1 MSPRFRL
8 LQCGTDLIFM
18 RPFRGKKK
26 RATTS
31 QKTQPGKKQAKK
43 QKRLA
48 RAGPPHRRPT
58 HNTHPRA
65 HIPCPCA
72 KSRRRRVRGHAAY
85 RTQGSQ
91 PNTTAF
97 RRVAAYACADHHHD
111 RERSAAE
118 FPRARGRACVGQAR
132 GARANRARGASSK
145 HPVLP
150 AAPRSRC

>member
-1 MSPRFRL
+1 MSPPVSPFAVWNGPYL
-8 LQCGTDLIFM
+8 M
-18 RPFRGKKK
+18 RRFRGKKK

-31 QKTQPGKKQAKK
+31 QKTQPGKK
-43 QKRLA
+43 A
-48 RAGPPHRRPT
+48 RAACKGRAPTPPAHT
-58 HNTHPRA
+58 QHPPAR